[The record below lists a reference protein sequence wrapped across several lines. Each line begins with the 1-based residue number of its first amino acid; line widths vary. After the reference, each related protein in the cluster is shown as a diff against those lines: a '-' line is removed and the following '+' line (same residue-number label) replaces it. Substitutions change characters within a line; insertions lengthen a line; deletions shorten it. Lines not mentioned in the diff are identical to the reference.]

1 MSLTERVA
9 ADITRAM
16 RERNQLTLDAL
27 RLLKTAL
34 TNKRV
39 ELTHDLDERAE
50 AQVVSSL
57 VKQRKDAI
65 EQYSHAGR
73 TDLADK
79 EQAELAVLEGYL
91 PAAATDEEIA
101 RTVDDAISELGAT
114 SAKDVGN
121 VMKTV
126 MARFAG
132 KFVDGKAVNAVVRQ
146 RLGA

>member
-1 MSLTERVA
+1 MSLAERVA
-9 ADITRAM
+9 TDITRAM

-65 EQYSHAGR
+65 EQYSNAGR

-79 EQAELAVLEGYL
+79 ERAELAVLEGYL

-114 SAKDVGN
+114 SPKDVGN
-121 VMKTV
+121 VMKAV

-132 KFVDGKAVNAVVRQ
+132 KFVDGKAVNALVRQ

>member
-1 MSLTERVA
+1 MSLAERVA
-9 ADITRAM
+9 TDITRAM

-65 EQYSHAGR
+65 EQYSNAGR

-79 EQAELAVLEGYL
+79 ERAELAVLEGYL

-114 SAKDVGN
+114 SARDVGN
-121 VMKTV
+121 VMKAV
-126 MARFAG
+126 MARLTG
-132 KFVDGKAVNAVVRQ
+132 KFVDGKAVNALVRQ